1 LLKLI
6 RTSDALTIVT
16 ICEKLVD
23 QDDKVDFEIGKG
35 SLWVSE
41 RESWRREVVL
51 AMGYGCAYLGV
62 AEEAVESNKHT
73 SWTNATADQRRD
85 FELQKVMMAEIV
97 QEYLYLLN
105 EDGCDVE
112 WVLMAATALAAIC
125 GNASTLT
132 PPVLPLVVR
141 NPYLSLWLGN
151 ARGEP
156 WEQWPMFY
164 TGAQI
169 GLSVMAAVPESGLVY
184 PLVGRGHDSLSTQVT
199 FPTYLGSTFDAST
212 TNLTY
217 SIQGG
222 VKDEKAN
229 VILSFISPITPTSTF
244 RQSLPASYIKIY
256 VEGNFDLSIYIDIN
270 GQWVSGDDGSK
281 IKWELADD
289 QAKDL
294 GLPPLK
300 TWKIRRSEEEEL
312 KEKNDRAE
320 WGTLYF
326 TGPAEANHESGTAFN
341 MRNRFKN
348 TGALRN
354 ATDSKFRNINEDE
367 PVFAFSKDFKLKS
380 TTSKSKKEVSDDSIL
395 FTIAHIQDPVVQ
407 FAAARGLTLMRPLW
421 ASWFDTAEL
430 MISHHYLDFEKSS
443 KLAAEYS
450 EQLAVDALKSG
461 SEDYK
466 DIVALS
472 ARQVMGATS
481 FSGTSE
487 NPLIFLKEISSN
499 GDFQTVDVIFPAFP
513 FFLYTNPRWLAY
525 LLEPLIEHQ
534 MSGQYPNKYSMHDIG
549 TFPIG
554 KGYPDGHD
562 EYMPLEEC
570 GNMLIM
576 GLALVNS
583 LGGTSDALGPLGS
596 VGGYTD
602 ENSGGVFPLSS
613 RIDKIDSAW
622 GGTRDKK
629 QVQSWLK
636 KSYKLWKQWTGYLV
650 EEALIPANQLS
661 TDDFAGWLANQTNL
675 ALKGIIG
682 IRAMSGLSEALGES
696 KDAAYYRGVSDD
708 YIEKWQD
715 YGFSKDGTHAM
726 ISYTWYGSW
735 TTIYNLF
742 ADSLLC
748 FHLPD
753 TTSSSSQSE
762 AQKPIGHGGKGGSKA
777 PFIDEKIYKMQSDWY
792 HNVMQKYGLPL
803 DSRHLYT
810 KSDWQF
816 FAAAVASKKVRE
828 EIVQSIALWV
838 NETVTDRPL
847 TDLYETEGKGGFPG
861 PHFFARP
868 VVGGHFAFL
877 ALEGACDGKAVE
889 GLDFLNEVDVDAED
903 QEQSVLPVVEEL

>member
-1 LLKLI
+1 MFTTLLLAAA
-6 RTSDALTIVT
+6 SALTPA
-16 ICEKLVD
+16 LV
-23 QDDKVDFEIGKG
+23 
-35 SLWVSE
+35 
-41 RESWRREVVL
+41 
-51 AMGYGCAYLGV
+51 
-62 AEEAVESNKHT
+62 H
-73 SWTNATADQRRD
+73 
-85 FELQKVMMAEIV
+85 
-97 QEYLYLLN
+97 
-105 EDGCDVE
+105 
-112 WVLMAATALAAIC
+112 
-125 GNASTLT
+125 ASTLT
-132 PPVLPLVVR
+132 PPVLPLLVR

-151 ARGEP
+151 ARGDP

-164 TGAQI
+164 TGAQV

-184 PLVGRGHDSLSTQVT
+184 PLLGRPDDSLSTQVT
-199 FPTYLGSTFDAST
+199 FPKFEGSNFDAST

-222 VKDEKAN
+222 VKDEKARI
-229 VILSFISPITPTSTF
+229 ILSFVSPITPTSTF
-244 RQSLPASYIKIY
+244 RQSLPAAYINIY
-256 VEGNFDLSIYIDIN
+256 VEGNFDLSIYIDVN

-281 IKWELADD
+281 IQWEVSGG
-289 QAKDL
+289 QTQDL
-294 GLPPLK
+294 GSPPLK

-354 ATDSKFRNINEDE
+354 ATDGKFRNINQDE

-380 TTSKSKKEVSDDSIL
+380 TASSKTKEVKRDSIL
-395 FTIAHIQDPVVQ
+395 FTIAHVQDPVVQ

-421 ASWFDTAEL
+421 ASWFETADS
-430 MISHHYLDFEKSS
+430 MITHHYMDFEKSS
-443 KLAAEYS
+443 ELAAEYS

-481 FSGTSE
+481 FSGTAE

-525 LLEPLIEHQ
+525 LLEPLLEHQ
-534 MSGQYPNKYSMHDIG
+534 LSGQYPNKYSMHDIG

-554 KGYPDGHD
+554 KGYADGHD

-583 LGGTSDALGPLGS
+583 LGGTSDPLGPLGALD
-596 VGGYTD
+596 GYSD
-602 ENSGGVFPLSS
+602 VASESVFPLSS
-613 RIDKIDSAW
+613 RIDRVDHAW
-622 GGTRDKK
+622 GGARDKK
-629 QVQSWLK
+629 HVQSWLK

-682 IRAMSGLSEALGES
+682 IRAMSGLSEALGEK
-696 KDAAYYRGVSDD
+696 KDAEYYRDVSDD
-708 YIEKWQD
+708 YIEKWQE
-715 YGFSKDGTHAM
+715 YGFSKDGTHAK

-753 TTSSSSQSE
+753 ASSLPMGSSQSDT
-762 AQKPIGHGGKGGSKA
+762 QKPIGRGRNGKSRT
-777 PFIDEKIYKMQSDWY
+777 PFIDEKVYKMQSDWY

-847 TDLYETEGKGGFPG
+847 TDLYETEGEGGFPG

-877 ALEGACDGKAVE
+877 ALERAC
-889 GLDFLNEVDVDAED
+889 
-903 QEQSVLPVVEEL
+903 

>member
-1 LLKLI
+1 
-6 RTSDALTIVT
+6 
-16 ICEKLVD
+16 
-23 QDDKVDFEIGKG
+23 
-35 SLWVSE
+35 
-41 RESWRREVVL
+41 
-51 AMGYGCAYLGV
+51 
-62 AEEAVESNKHT
+62 
-73 SWTNATADQRRD
+73 
-85 FELQKVMMAEIV
+85 
-97 QEYLYLLN
+97 
-105 EDGCDVE
+105 
-112 WVLMAATALAAIC
+112 
-125 GNASTLT
+125 
-132 PPVLPLVVR
+132 
-141 NPYLSLWLGN
+141 
-151 ARGEP
+151 
-156 WEQWPMFY
+156 MF
-164 TGAQI
+164 
-169 GLSVMAAVPESGLVY
+169 
-184 PLVGRGHDSLSTQVT
+184 RSTQVT
-199 FPTYLGSTFDAST
+199 FPIYEGSSFDASV

-217 SIQGG
+217 NIQGG
-222 VKDEKAN
+222 VKDEKVR

-244 RQSLPASYIKIY
+244 RQSMPASYIKIY
-256 VEGNFDLSIYIDIN
+256 VEGNFDLSIYVDIN
-270 GQWVSGDDGSK
+270 GQWSSGDDGSR
-281 IKWELADD
+281 IKWELFEP
-289 QAKDL
+289 QAQSL
-294 GLPPLK
+294 VSPSLK
-300 TWKIRRSEEEEL
+300 TWKIKRSEEELL
-312 KEKNDRAE
+312 KERNDRAE
-320 WGTLYF
+320 WGTLHF
-326 TGPAEANHESGTAFN
+326 TGPAEANHECGTAFN

-354 ATDSKFRNINEDE
+354 VTDSNFRKINQDE

-380 TTSKSKKEVSDDSIL
+380 TTLTAKKELAQDSIL

-421 ASWFDTAEL
+421 ASWFESADS
-430 MISHHYLDFEKSS
+430 MISHHYMDFEKSS
-443 KLAAEYS
+443 RLAAEYS

-481 FSGTSE
+481 FSGTAE
-487 NPLIFLKEISSN
+487 NPLLFLKEISSN

-525 LLEPLIEHQ
+525 LLEPLLEHQ
-534 MSGQYPNKYSMHDIG
+534 LSGQYPNKYSMHDIG
-549 TFPIG
+549 TFSIG
-554 KGYPDGHD
+554 KGYADGHD

-576 GLALVNS
+576 GLALLNS
-583 LGGTSDALGPLGS
+583 LGGTSDPLGPLGS
-596 VGGYTD
+596 LGDVD
-602 ENSGGVFPLSS
+602 VNSGGVFLLSS
-613 RIDKIDSAW
+613 RIDQVDSAW
-622 GGTRDKK
+622 GGTGDKR

-682 IRAMSGLSEALGES
+682 IRAMSGLSEALGEK
-696 KDAAYYRGVSDD
+696 KDATYYRDISDN
-708 YIEKWQD
+708 YIEKWQE
-715 YGFSKDGTHAM
+715 YGFSRDGTHAM

-753 TTSSSSQSE
+753 STSYPIGSSKPG
-762 AQKPIGHGGKGGSKA
+762 AQQPIGHGRNGKSRTS
-777 PFIDEKIYKMQSDWY
+777 FIDEKIYRKQSDWY

-838 NETVTDRPL
+838 NETVTGMDMLLHALLFDYSANGCGRSAPHGPL
-847 TDLYETEGKGGFPG
+847 
-861 PHFFARP
+861 
-868 VVGGHFAFL
+868 
-877 ALEGACDGKAVE
+877 
-889 GLDFLNEVDVDAED
+889 
-903 QEQSVLPVVEEL
+903 

>member
-1 LLKLI
+1 MRAMMWKKLL
-6 RTSDALTIVT
+6 
-16 ICEKLVD
+16 
-23 QDDKVDFEIGKG
+23 
-35 SLWVSE
+35 
-41 RESWRREVVL
+41 
-51 AMGYGCAYLGV
+51 
-62 AEEAVESNKHT
+62 
-73 SWTNATADQRRD
+73 
-85 FELQKVMMAEIV
+85 
-97 QEYLYLLN
+97 
-105 EDGCDVE
+105 
-112 WVLMAATALAAIC
+112 AASALAAAFVD
-125 GNASTLT
+125 ASTLT
-132 PPVLPLVVR
+132 PPVLPLLVR

-151 ARGEP
+151 ARGDP

-164 TGAQI
+164 TGAPV
-169 GLSVMAAVPESGLVY
+169 GLSVMAAALESGLVY
-184 PLVGRGHDSLSTQVT
+184 PLLGRPHDSLSTQVT
-199 FPTYLGSTFDAST
+199 FPIYKGSNYDAST

-217 SIQGG
+217 NIQGG
-222 VKDEKAN
+222 VKDEKAT

-244 RQSLPASYIKIY
+244 RQSMPASYIKIY
-256 VEGNFDLSIYIDIN
+256 IEGNFDLSIYIDLN
-270 GQWVSGDDGSK
+270 GQWLSGSDESRLQWDLL
-281 IKWELADD
+281 ER
-289 QAKDL
+289 QAQDL
-294 GLPPLK
+294 VPPPLK

-320 WGTLYF
+320 WGTLHF

-354 ATDSKFRNINEDE
+354 ATDGNFRNINQDE
-367 PVFAFSKDFKLKS
+367 PVFAFSKDFKLKG
-380 TTSKSKKEVSDDSIL
+380 TTSKSRGVSRDSIL

-421 ASWFDTAEL
+421 ASWFETADA

-525 LLEPLIEHQ
+525 LLEPLLEHQ
-534 MSGQYPNKYSMHDIG
+534 LSGQYPNKYSMHDIG

-554 KGYPDGHD
+554 KGYADGND

-583 LGGTSDALGPLGS
+583 LGGTSDSLGPLGS
-596 VGGYTD
+596 LGD
-602 ENSGGVFPLSS
+602 NSDAASGGVFPLSS
-613 RIDKIDSAW
+613 RIDKTYTAW
-622 GGTRDKK
+622 GSSRDKM

-636 KSYKLWKQWTGYLV
+636 KSYKLWRQWTEYLV
-650 EEALIPANQLS
+650 EEALIPTNQLS

-682 IRAMSGLSEALGES
+682 IRAMSGLSEAVGES
-696 KDAAYYRGVSDD
+696 KDAEYYRKVSED

-715 YGFSKDGTHAM
+715 YGVSKDGTHAK

-753 TTSSSSQSE
+753 TTSSPMGSSRSDT
-762 AQKPIGHGGKGGSKA
+762 QKPIEKGRKGKSRTA
-777 PFIDEKIYKMQSDWY
+777 FIDEKIYKMQSDWY
-792 HNVMQKYGLPL
+792 HNVKQKYGLPL

-816 FAAAVASKKVRE
+816 FAAAVASKKVRT
-828 EIVQSIALWV
+828 EIVESIALWV

-847 TDLYETEGKGGFPG
+847 TDLYETEGEGDFPG

-877 ALEGACDGKAVE
+877 ALEKACDGKAVE
-889 GLDFLNEVDVDAED
+889 GLNFLNEVDVEEED
-903 QEQSVLPVVEEL
+903 REEPVLPKADEL

>member
-1 LLKLI
+1 MY
-6 RTSDALTIVT
+6 R
-16 ICEKLVD
+16 
-23 QDDKVDFEIGKG
+23 
-35 SLWVSE
+35 
-41 RESWRREVVL
+41 
-51 AMGYGCAYLGV
+51 
-62 AEEAVESNKHT
+62 
-73 SWTNATADQRRD
+73 
-85 FELQKVMMAEIV
+85 
-97 QEYLYLLN
+97 
-105 EDGCDVE
+105 
-112 WVLMAATALAAIC
+112 
-125 GNASTLT
+125 
-132 PPVLPLVVR
+132 
-141 NPYLSLWLGN
+141 
-151 ARGEP
+151 
-156 WEQWPMFY
+156 
-164 TGAQI
+164 
-169 GLSVMAAVPESGLVY
+169 
-184 PLVGRGHDSLSTQVT
+184 STQVT
-199 FPTYLGSTFDAST
+199 FPTYLGSSFDAST

-217 SIQGG
+217 DIQGG
-222 VKDEKAN
+222 VKDEKAT
-229 VILSFISPITPTSTF
+229 VVVSFISPITPTSTF
-244 RQSLPASYIKIY
+244 RQSMPASYIKIY

-270 GQWVSGDDGSK
+270 GQWVSGDDESK
-281 IKWELADD
+281 IQWELSEG
-289 QAKDL
+289 QTQDL
-294 GLPPLK
+294 GLPSLK
-300 TWKIRRSEEEEL
+300 TWKIRRSEEELL

-326 TGPAEANHESGTAFN
+326 TGPAEAHHESGSAFN

-354 ATDSKFRNINEDE
+354 ATDGDFRNINQDE
-367 PVFAFSKDFKLKS
+367 PVFAFAKDFKLKGA
-380 TTSKSKKEVSDDSIL
+380 TLKSKEVSEYSAL

-421 ASWFDTAEL
+421 ASWFHTADS

-443 KLAAEYS
+443 KLAAKYS

-525 LLEPLIEHQ
+525 LLEPLLEHQ
-534 MSGQYPNKYSMHDIG
+534 LSGQYPNKYSMHDIG

-554 KGYPDGHD
+554 KGYADGKD

-583 LGGTSDALGPLGS
+583 LGGTADPLGPLGALGDS
-596 VGGYTD
+596 VDVG
-602 ENSGGVFPLSS
+602 SGGVFPLSS
-613 RIDKIDSAW
+613 RIDGVDSAW
-622 GGTRDKK
+622 GGTKDKK
-629 QVQSWLK
+629 QVRSWLK

-682 IRAMSGLSEALGES
+682 IRAMSGLSEALGEK
-696 KDAAYYRGVSDD
+696 KDAEYYREISDD

-715 YGFSKDGTHAM
+715 YGFSKDGTHAK

-753 TTSSSSQSE
+753 STGAGIGSSQPE
-762 AQKPIGHGGKGGSKA
+762 TQKPIGHGRKGKSRTS
-777 PFIDEKIYKMQSDWY
+777 FIDEKVYKMQSDWY
-792 HNVMQKYGLPL
+792 HIVMQKYGLPL

-816 FAAAVASKKVRE
+816 FAAAVASKKVRA

-838 NETVTDRPL
+838 NETVTGMDMLLHSLWLDTNGCGRSTSHRPL
-847 TDLYETEGKGGFPG
+847 
-861 PHFFARP
+861 
-868 VVGGHFAFL
+868 
-877 ALEGACDGKAVE
+877 
-889 GLDFLNEVDVDAED
+889 
-903 QEQSVLPVVEEL
+903 